1 MSVVSVLQV
10 MHDSEFG
17 TALRE
22 SLYMF
27 PLIEGI
33 HLIGLALSVGLI
45 IVTDLRLV
53 GGFLRDVP
61 EAEVLKQLRPWLL
74 IGFAITFVTGIL
86 LLWAEGP
93 RMWAIPVFPI
103 KLILIVLA
111 GLNAIWFEYK
121 YGKTVHEWGNHVH
134 FPKGAKLA
142 GWFSLVSWSA
152 VVICGRLI
160 PYLEATQH

>member
-1 MSVVSVLQV
+1 MSVVSILQV

-45 IVTDLRLV
+45 IVTDLRLI
-53 GGFLRDVP
+53 GGFLKQVP
-61 EAEVLKQLRPWLL
+61 VAEVLNQLRPWLL
-74 IGFAITFVTGIL
+74 AGFVITFVSGIL

-111 GLNAIWFEYK
+111 GLNALWFEYK
-121 YGKTVHEWGNHVH
+121 YGKNVHEWGSSLH
-134 FPKGAKLA
+134 FPKGAKVA
-142 GWFSLVSWSA
+142 GWVSLVSWTS